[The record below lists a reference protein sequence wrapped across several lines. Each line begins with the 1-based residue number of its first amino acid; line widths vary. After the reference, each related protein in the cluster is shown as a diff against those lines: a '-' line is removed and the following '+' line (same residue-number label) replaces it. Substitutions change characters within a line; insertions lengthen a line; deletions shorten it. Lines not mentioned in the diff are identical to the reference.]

1 MAPLRPIARPLTLGN
16 SMSSQGAPGVR
27 TLRDD
32 LQGLWD
38 ACLDRAQSDP
48 FTNPYLLFGL
58 DVSRRLDAQ
67 RLDLDGLGAI
77 VGALAAEGFLA
88 KAARLRAYL
97 DTPDANRDAAEV
109 RTLFERLAD
118 GGFKAFAE
126 ALARPRCGVVTTAH
140 PTFALSEE
148 ASLKLVELATGQSA
162 AGDLLDEAACE
173 ARAAWAASTTL
184 GPPDGL
190 TLDLEHAWSVRAL
203 QHARDALEEARL
215 IALDV
220 GRNRW
225 PDRWTELR
233 PNLLTLATWVGFDQD
248 GRTDVTW
255 RVSMAKR
262 LELKAL
268 ALQRLSRRAR
278 DVAPGLSPHL
288 DAALDIVERQLTSLA
303 AAANGGIETAAF
315 ARTMVEGRAASLADP
330 TILFDALDSALASAR
345 DDRTR
350 AELVLL
356 RADLETYGVCL
367 ADIHVRLN
375 AAQLHNAVRREVG
388 LETSPA
394 DPANRRAYFAAIN
407 RLIENCQPVEV
418 GFQSLLEEPTSAKRL
433 FITLAQMKKF
443 IDARS
448 PVRFL
453 IAETESGFT
462 LLAALYFARL
472 FGVEDIVEI
481 SPLFETEE
489 ALARGE
495 AVIEEALRSSHFR
508 DYLKRQGRLCI
519 EFGFSDSG
527 RFVGQMAATFRIERL
542 RLRIAELV
550 EREGLAD
557 LEVVLFNTHGE
568 SIGRGGHPTSLRD
581 RLSYC
586 APPQNRWA
594 FAKRGIG
601 VREEDSFQGGDGY
614 LPFFTPPA
622 ARATVR
628 GLLQFA
634 YEEPA
639 ETLDP
644 IYDRADFA
652 SDFFGSTQQ
661 GFTSLATDRD
671 YPALLS
677 LFGTR
682 ILNRTGS
689 RPDQRQSEDR
699 TRVRTFKSV
708 AELRA
713 IPNNA
718 ILQGL
723 GHLTNTVFGVA
734 RAAEKDPTTFATMA
748 TQSARFRQAL
758 DMATAAAAL
767 SDLPAT
773 RAYAATV
780 NPSLWLDRRA
790 GAPAVEAPLL
800 ASLTKLAERADIT
813 SALSRTLRHVRSDPG
828 FPLPIPQSTRR
839 DRLRLLHALRI
850 SLIQRIA
857 LLAARVPAFTPYDS
871 VTREDVQLQ
880 LIRLDVKAAVETL
893 RARFP
898 AHRAVEEDHTDF
910 GERPTYQPSV
920 ASGYAQE
927 RSELFE
933 PLLRLQALI
942 LQTTTALDLDIGAC
956 G

>member
-1 MAPLRPIARPLTLGN
+1 MMPGECAPEFEMLRADLG
-16 SMSSQGAPGVR
+16 
-27 TLRDD
+27 
-32 LQGLWD
+32 GLWD
-38 ACLDRAQSDP
+38 SCLDRARSDP
-48 FTNPYLLFGL
+48 FTNPYLLFSL
-58 DVSRRLDAQ
+58 DVSRRLDA
-67 RLDLDGLGAI
+67 RALDLDGLGAI
-77 VGALAAEGFLA
+77 IGALAGEGFLA
-88 KAARLRAYL
+88 RAERLRAYL
-97 DTPDANRDAAEV
+97 DAPDADRDAAGV
-109 RTLFERLAD
+109 RTVFEHLAD
-118 GGFKAFAE
+118 GGFEAFAA
-126 ALARPRCGVVTTAH
+126 ALERPRCGVVTTAH
-140 PTFALSEE
+140 PTFALAED
-148 ASLKLVELATGQSA
+148 ACLALVELATRQSA
-162 AGDLLDEAACE
+162 AGEPLDDDACE
-173 ARAAWAASTTL
+173 ARAAWAARTAL
-184 GPPDGL
+184 GPPSGL
-190 TLDLEHAWSVRAL
+190 TLDVEHAWSVRAL
-203 QHARDALEEARL
+203 HHARDALEEARR

-220 GRNRW
+220 GRARW
-225 PDRWTELR
+225 PQRWTELR

-255 RVSMAKR
+255 RVSIGKR
-262 LELKAL
+262 LELKAE

-278 DVAPGLSPHL
+278 HVAPTLSPRL
-288 DAALDIVERQLTSLA
+288 DEALKTVELQLLSLETAAQGHA
-303 AAANGGIETAAF
+303 QTAAF

-330 TILFDALDSALASAR
+330 TLLFEALEAALASAE
-345 DDRTR
+345 DDQTR

-356 RADLETYGVCL
+356 RADIQTYGVCL

-407 RLIENCQPVEV
+407 RLIEDCHPVEV

-448 PVRFL
+448 RVRFL

-472 FGVEDIVEI
+472 FGVEDVVEI

-508 DYLKRQGRLCI
+508 DYLRRQGRLCI

-542 RLRIAELV
+542 RLRLAELV
-550 EREGLAD
+550 EREGLVD

-568 SIGRGGHPTSLRD
+568 SIGRGGHPTSLQD

-614 LPFFTPPA
+614 LAFFTPPA

-634 YEEPA
+634 YEAPA

-652 SDFFGSTQQ
+652 SDFFASIQQ
-661 GFTSLATDRD
+661 SFKSLAKDRD

-682 ILNRTGS
+682 FLNRTGS
-689 RPDQRQSEDR
+689 RPDQRQAEDR
-699 TRVRTFKSV
+699 GQVRTFKNV

-723 GHLTNTVFGVA
+723 GHLTNTIFGIA
-734 RAAEKDPTTFATMA
+734 RAAEKDPTTFAAMA

-758 DMATAAAAL
+758 DMATAAASL
-767 SDLPAT
+767 SDLPAM

-790 GAPAVEAPLL
+790 GAPAAEAALL
-800 ASLTKLAERADIT
+800 PSLTQLAERADMT
-813 SALSRTLRHVRSDPG
+813 SALSRTLRRIRSDPG
-828 FPLPIPQSTRR
+828 FPLPIQQNARR

-850 SLIQRIA
+850 ALLQRIA

-880 LIRLDVKAAVETL
+880 LIRLDVTAAVETL
-893 RARFP
+893 RSRFP
-898 AHRAVEEDHTDF
+898 AHQTIQEDHADF
-910 GERPTYQPSV
+910 GEQPTYEPSV
-920 ASGYAQE
+920 ASGYAKE
-927 RSELFE
+927 RAELFE
-933 PLLRLQALI
+933 PLLSLHALI
-942 LQTTTALDLDIGAC
+942 LKTTTALDLEIGAC

>member
-1 MAPLRPIARPLTLGN
+1 
-16 SMSSQGAPGVR
+16 
-27 TLRDD
+27 
-32 LQGLWD
+32 LWG
-38 ACLDRAQSDP
+38 ACLDRAQTDP

-58 DVSRRLDAQ
+58 EASRRLES
-67 RLDLDGLGAI
+67 RTLDLEGVEAL

-88 KAARLRAYL
+88 RAERLRTYL
-97 DTPDANRDAAEV
+97 DDPDADRDARAL
-109 RTLFERLAD
+109 RDLFEQLAD
-118 GGFKAFAE
+118 QGFEAFAA
-126 ALARPRCGVVTTAH
+126 ALAQPRFGIVTTAH
-140 PTFALSEE
+140 PTFALTEE
-148 ASLKLVELATGQSA
+148 ACLKLVELATGQTA
-162 AGDLLDEAACE
+162 AGDALEDTQREAL
-173 ARAAWAASTTL
+173 AAWAAGAQL
-184 GPPDGL
+184 GPPAGL
-190 TLDLEHAWSVRAL
+190 TLDLEHAWSLRAL
-203 QHARDALEEARL
+203 QNARDALEDARGL
-215 IALDV
+215 ALEV
-220 GRNRW
+220 GRARW

-255 RVSMAKR
+255 RVSIGKR
-262 LELKAL
+262 LQLKAA
-268 ALQRLSRRAR
+268 ALQRLSAQAR
-278 DVAPGLSPHL
+278 KIAPTLSDRL
-288 DAALDIVERQLTSLA
+288 DQALTVVEGQLAALDSA
-303 AAANGGIETAAF
+303 AKGSQETAAF
-315 ARTMVEGRAASLADP
+315 SRAMVEGRAASLADP
-330 TILFDALDSALASAR
+330 TELEGALESALIAAG
-345 DDRTR
+345 DDQTR
-350 AELVLL
+350 AGLMRL
-356 RADLETYGVCL
+356 RADIQTHGVCL

-375 AAQLHNAVRREVG
+375 AAQLHNAVRHDVG

-394 DPANRRAYFAAIN
+394 DPANRRAYFAAIH
-407 RLIENCQPVEV
+407 RLIGEGQPLEV
-418 GFQSLLEEPTSAKRL
+418 GFQTLLEEPTSAKRL

-443 IDARS
+443 IDSRS

-472 FGVEDIVEI
+472 FGVEDVVEI

-489 ALARGE
+489 AMVRGE
-495 AVIEEALRSSHFR
+495 AVIEEALKSSHFR
-508 DYLKRQGRLCI
+508 DYLKRQGRLCV

-527 RFVGQMAATFRIERL
+527 RFIGQMAATFRIERL
-542 RLRIAELV
+542 RLRIAELM

-568 SIGRGGHPTSLRD
+568 SIGRGGHPSSLQD

-594 FAKRGIG
+594 FAKRGIR

-622 ARATVR
+622 ARATLR
-628 GLLQFA
+628 GVLKFA
-634 YEEPA
+634 YETPD
-639 ETLDP
+639 ETHDP

-652 SDFFGSTQQ
+652 SDFFASIQQ
-661 GFTSLATDRD
+661 SFKGLAKDRD

-689 RPDQRQSEDR
+689 RPDQRQSEGR
-699 TRVRTFKSV
+699 TQVRTFKSV
-708 AELRA
+708 SELRA

-723 GHLTNTVFGVA
+723 GDLTNTTFGVA
-734 RAAEKDPTTFATMA
+734 RAAEKDPQTFTEMA
-748 TQSARFRQAL
+748 THSARFSQAL
-758 DMATAAAAL
+758 EMASVAASV
-767 SDLPAT
+767 SDLPAM

-790 GAPAVEAPLL
+790 GAPTSEAPLL
-800 ASLTKLAERADIT
+800 SSLTQLAERAGLT
-813 SALSRTLRHVRSDPG
+813 SSLSRTLRSIRSDSS
-828 FPLPIPQSTRR
+828 FPLPIPNSPRR

-850 SLIQRIA
+850 ALIQRIA
-857 LLAARVPAFTPYDS
+857 LLAARVPVFTPYEN

-880 LIRLDVKAAVETL
+880 LMRLDVAGAVETL

-898 AHRAVEEDHTDF
+898 AHKTMPEANADF
-910 GERPTYQPSV
+910 GEHPTYQPSV
-920 ASGYAQE
+920 ASGYARE
-927 RSELFE
+927 RAELFE
-933 PLLRLQALI
+933 PLLALHALI
-942 LQTTTALDLDIGAC
+942 LRTTTALDLEIGAC

>member
-1 MAPLRPIARPLTLGN
+1 
-16 SMSSQGAPGVR
+16 
-27 TLRDD
+27 
-32 LQGLWD
+32 LWG
-38 ACLDRAQSDP
+38 ACLDRAQTDP

-58 DVSRRLDAQ
+58 EASRRLES
-67 RLDLDGLGAI
+67 RTLDLEGVEAL

-88 KAARLRAYL
+88 RAERLRTYL
-97 DTPDANRDAAEV
+97 DDPDADRDARAL
-109 RTLFERLAD
+109 RDLFEQLAD
-118 GGFKAFAE
+118 QGFEAFAA
-126 ALARPRCGVVTTAH
+126 ALAQPRFGIVTTAH
-140 PTFALSEE
+140 PTFALTEE
-148 ASLKLVELATGQSA
+148 ACLKLVELATGQTA
-162 AGDLLDEAACE
+162 AGDALEDTQREAL
-173 ARAAWAASTTL
+173 AAWAAGAQL
-184 GPPDGL
+184 GPPAGL
-190 TLDLEHAWSVRAL
+190 TLDLEHAWSLRAL
-203 QHARDALEEARL
+203 QNARDALEDARGL
-215 IALDV
+215 ALEV
-220 GRNRW
+220 GRARW

-255 RVSMAKR
+255 RVSIGKR
-262 LELKAL
+262 LQLKAA
-268 ALQRLSRRAR
+268 ALQRLSAQAR
-278 DVAPGLSPHL
+278 KIAPTLSDRLDQALTVVEGQLAAL
-288 DAALDIVERQLTSLA
+288 DAAAKGSQ
-303 AAANGGIETAAF
+303 ETAAF
-315 ARTMVEGRAASLADP
+315 SRAMVEGRAASLADP
-330 TILFDALDSALASAR
+330 TELEGALESALIAAG
-345 DDRTR
+345 DDQTR
-350 AELVLL
+350 AGLMRL
-356 RADLETYGVCL
+356 RADIQTHGVCL

-375 AAQLHNAVRREVG
+375 AAQLHNAVRHDVG

-394 DPANRRAYFAAIN
+394 DPANRRAYFAAIH
-407 RLIENCQPVEV
+407 RLIGEGQPLEV
-418 GFQSLLEEPTSAKRL
+418 GFQTLLEEPTSAKRL

-443 IDARS
+443 IDSRS

-472 FGVEDIVEI
+472 FGVEDVVEI

-489 ALARGE
+489 AMVRGE
-495 AVIEEALRSSHFR
+495 AVIEEALKSSHFR
-508 DYLKRQGRLCI
+508 DYLKRQGRLCV

-527 RFVGQMAATFRIERL
+527 RFIGQMAATFRIERL
-542 RLRIAELV
+542 RLRIAELM

-568 SIGRGGHPTSLRD
+568 SIGRGGHPSSLQD

-594 FAKRGIG
+594 FARRGIR

-622 ARATVR
+622 ARATLR
-628 GLLQFA
+628 GVLKFA
-634 YEEPA
+634 YETPD
-639 ETLDP
+639 ETHDP

-652 SDFFGSTQQ
+652 SDFFASIQQ
-661 GFTSLATDRD
+661 SFKGLAKDRD

-689 RPDQRQSEDR
+689 RPDQRQSEGR
-699 TRVRTFKSV
+699 TQVRTFKSV
-708 AELRA
+708 SELRA

-723 GHLTNTVFGVA
+723 GDLTNTTFGVA
-734 RAAEKDPTTFATMA
+734 RAAEKDPQTFTEMA
-748 TQSARFRQAL
+748 THSARFSQAL
-758 DMATAAAAL
+758 EMASVAASV
-767 SDLPAT
+767 SDLPAM

-790 GAPAVEAPLL
+790 GAPTSEAPLL
-800 ASLTKLAERADIT
+800 SSLTQLAERAGLT
-813 SALSRTLRHVRSDPG
+813 SSLSRTLRSIRSDSS
-828 FPLPIPQSTRR
+828 FPLPIPNSPRR

-850 SLIQRIA
+850 ALIQRIA
-857 LLAARVPAFTPYDS
+857 LLAARVPVFTPYEN

-880 LIRLDVKAAVETL
+880 LMRLDVAGAVETL

-898 AHRAVEEDHTDF
+898 AHKTMPEANADF
-910 GERPTYQPSV
+910 GEHPTYQPSV
-920 ASGYAQE
+920 ASGYARE
-927 RSELFE
+927 RAELFE
-933 PLLRLQALI
+933 PLLALHALI
-942 LQTTTALDLDIGAC
+942 LRTTTALDLEIGAC

>member
-1 MAPLRPIARPLTLGN
+1 MLQAALRAELDASWG
-16 SMSSQGAPGVR
+16 
-27 TLRDD
+27 
-32 LQGLWD
+32 
-38 ACLDRAQSDP
+38 ACLDRARTDP

-58 DVSRRLDAQ
+58 EASRRLDEQ
-67 RLDLDGLGAI
+67 TLDLAGLEAL
-77 VGALAAEGFLA
+77 VGALAAEGFV
-88 KAARLRAYL
+88 ARAERLSAYL
-97 DTPDANRDAAEV
+97 DNPDADRDA
-109 RTLFERLAD
+109 TLLRAVFERLAD
-118 GGFKAFAE
+118 LGFEAFASS
-126 ALARPRCGVVTTAH
+126 LARPRFGVVTTAH

-148 ASLKLVELATGQSA
+148 ACETLVELATNQTA
-162 AGDLLDEAACE
+162 AGEPLDDAGRH
-173 ARAAWAASTTL
+173 ARRAWAVDAAF
-184 GPPDGL
+184 GPPAGL
-190 TLDLEHAWSVRAL
+190 TLDLEHAWSMRAL
-203 QHARDALEEARL
+203 HHARDALDEARAV
-215 IALDV
+215 ALDV
-220 GRNRW
+220 GRTRW
-225 PDRWTELR
+225 PDRWTELA

-255 RVSMAKR
+255 RVSIGKR
-262 LELKAL
+262 LDLKAA
-268 ALQRLSRRAR
+268 ALRRLSAQAR
-278 DVAPGLSPHL
+278 PIAPTLSHRLDQALTTVEGQLAAL
-288 DAALDIVERQLTSLA
+288 DAAAQGTA
-303 AAANGGIETAAF
+303 ETAAF
-315 ARTMVEGRAASLADP
+315 ARTLVQGRAASLADP
-330 TILFDALDSALASAR
+330 TDVLDAIALALNAAR
-345 DDRTR
+345 DDQARAGLLRLR
-350 AELVLL
+350 AEI
-356 RADLETYGVCL
+356 ATHGVCL

-375 AAQLHNAVRREVG
+375 AAQLHNAVRRDVG

-394 DPANRRAYFAAIN
+394 DPANRRAYFAAIH
-407 RLIENCQPVEV
+407 RLIGDCQAVEV
-418 GFQSLLEEPTSAKRL
+418 GFQTVLEEPTSAKRL

-472 FGVEDIVEI
+472 FGVEDVVEI

-508 DYLKRQGRLCI
+508 DYLKRQGRLCV

-542 RLRIAELV
+542 RLRIAELM

-568 SIGRGGHPTSLRD
+568 SIGRGGHPTSLQD

-594 FAKRGIG
+594 FARRGIA

-614 LPFFTPPA
+614 LPFFTRPA
-622 ARATVR
+622 ARATLR

-634 YEEPA
+634 YEPPG
-639 ETLDP
+639 ETNDP

-652 SDFFGSTQQ
+652 SDFFASIQQ
-661 GFTSLATDRD
+661 SFKTLAKDQD
-671 YPALLS
+671 YAALLS

-689 RPDQRQSEDR
+689 RPDQRQSEGR
-699 TRVRTFKSV
+699 TQVRTFKSV
-708 AELRA
+708 SELRA

-723 GHLTNTVFGVA
+723 GDLTNTTFGVA
-734 RAAEKDPTTFATMA
+734 RAAEKDPPTFTEMTTR
-748 TQSARFRQAL
+748 SARFSQAL
-758 DMATAAAAL
+758 KMASVAAGV
-767 SDLPAT
+767 SDLAAM

-790 GAPAVEAPLL
+790 GAPTWEQPLL
-800 ASLTKLAERADIT
+800 ASLTQLAERAGLT
-813 SALSRTLRHVRSDPG
+813 SALSRTLRSDPE
-828 FPLPIPQSTRR
+828 FPLPIPDSVRR

-850 SLIQRIA
+850 ALIQRIA
-857 LLAARVPAFTPYDS
+857 LLAARVPVFTPYET

-880 LIRLDVKAAVETL
+880 LIRLDVAAAVETL

-898 AHRAVEEDHTDF
+898 AHQTLREEEIDF
-910 GERPTYQPSV
+910 GEQPTYQPSI

-927 RSELFE
+927 RAELFE
-933 PLLRLQALI
+933 PLLALHALI
-942 LQTTTALDLDIGAC
+942 LRTTTALDLDIGAC